1 METQEKDSK
10 TELIQLVNRFQYFT
24 KLKPDPKN
32 GELFIM
38 ELKVSGYNEVKS
50 MLADILKVSIL
61 ALENDPPYVS
71 RTIQNPEINVMGLL
85 EIAVQL
91 LPHGEMEL
99 LDEVH
104 QFYLN
109 QENEANSKK

>member
-1 METQEKDSK
+1 METQQKDLK
-10 TELIQLVNRFQYFT
+10 TDFVQLVNKFKYFT

-32 GELFIM
+32 GELFIV
-38 ELKVSGYNEVKS
+38 ELKVSGHSEVNS

-61 ALENDPPYVS
+61 ALEHDPPYVS

-109 QENEANSKK
+109 QEFETNSKK

>member
-1 METQEKDSK
+1 MGTQEKDLK
-10 TELIQLVNRFQYFT
+10 TDFVQLVNKFKYFT

-32 GELFIM
+32 EELFVM
-38 ELKVSGYNEVKS
+38 ELKVSGYNEVNS

-91 LPHGEMEL
+91 LPHGEIEL

-109 QENEANSKK
+109 QKFKTASEK

>member
-1 METQEKDSK
+1 
-10 TELIQLVNRFQYFT
+10 
-24 KLKPDPKN
+24 
-32 GELFIM
+32 M
-38 ELKVSGYNEVKS
+38 ELKVSGYNEVNS

-61 ALENDPPYVS
+61 ALEHDPPYVS

-99 LDEVH
+99 LDEIH

-109 QENEANSKK
+109 QELEEKSEK

>member
-1 METQEKDSK
+1 
-10 TELIQLVNRFQYFT
+10 LQLVNKFKYFT
-24 KLKPDPKN
+24 KLKPDRKN
-32 GELFIM
+32 GESFIV
-38 ELKVSGYNEVKS
+38 ELKVSGYSEVNS

-99 LDEVH
+99 LDEVY

-109 QENEANSKK
+109 QEIEANSKV

>member
-1 METQEKDSK
+1 METDEKDSK
-10 TELIQLVNRFQYFT
+10 TDLVQLVNRFKYFT

-32 GELFIM
+32 EELFVM
-38 ELKVSGYNEVKS
+38 ELKVSSYNEINS
-50 MLADILKVSIL
+50 MLSDILKVSIL

-109 QENEANSKK
+109 QKLEHNSEK